1 VLTRIWLYAFA
12 DSKKPRL
19 GDGNDRNQQ
28 QGIGGLIQQQRRLMQ
43 EAALDRKWEA
53 MLLKAQLK
61 DAEDKIAELQKQIN
75 PGLVCS
81 LSDADLQIG
90 DEEDNWTP
98 SSLLSLRRVCMH
110 IRPGEFVAVVG
121 AVGSGKVGSIG
132 ILNHL
137 FTSSDSHF
145 RPSLSLR

>member
-1 VLTRIWLYAFA
+1 
-12 DSKKPRL
+12 
-19 GDGNDRNQQ
+19 
-28 QGIGGLIQQQRRLMQ
+28 MQ

-90 DEEDNWTP
+90 DEEDDWTP

-110 IRPGEFVAVVG
+110 IRRGEFVAVVG
-121 AVGSGKVGSIG
+121 AVGSGKVSPRA
-132 ILNHL
+132 
-137 FTSSDSHF
+137 S
-145 RPSLSLR
+145 